1 MGLMRWSASQW
12 VDEGGPLGAQRVPAQ
27 FSLCAG
33 TCALTLLEVRVW
45 SRVRCGTGVCVT
57 RYWEY

>member
-1 MGLMRWSASQW
+1 MRGALS
-12 VDEGGPLGAQRVPAQ
+12 GAQRVPAQ